1 MHDHPNMQIIADFDV
16 KKLEKRGQSLTYSH
30 GFGFLL
36 FQAFCSQHFSLI
48 FGTEF
53 WYHIGQS
60 TRIFIKP
67 CLSKTSQLA
76 TTPVNIA
83 CLIGLPKSEKPVT
96 DNAAIICS
104 AFLSEGEVS
113 HKVPRHIKS
122 EILCD
127 CADRSHKVGC
137 LPGWSA
143 FQPRKKTWRYNGCD
157 LIQVKFECQDMRS
170 MCSQWVLICHR
181 TYGQPDDRDWRDELR
196 WIKVVKVHL
205 SQLLEKHLKFSKGGI
220 LSSGSNLGCQ
230 FATKLEPYYLHLST
244 NIYKWL
250 QACIGCLAHFEA
262 QILLTFESTFDS
274 CIWIWYVFDVVLNV
288 IWREVPC
295 IGSLSCGFF
304 EFKSMRLARALRT
317 MSHRDLFLGCHVF
330 FRVTLFWVSLV
341 FLSNHPIP
349 FTHCS

>member
-1 MHDHPNMQIIADFDV
+1 MKV
-16 KKLEKRGQSLTYSH
+16 KFPTKCQDISKAKYFVTAQTEVTKWVASLVDPLSSGEKRPGD
-30 GFGFLL
+30 
-36 FQAFCSQHFSLI
+36 I
-48 FGTEF
+48 
-53 WYHIGQS
+53 
-60 TRIFIKP
+60 
-67 CLSKTSQLA
+67 
-76 TTPVNIA
+76 TPV
-83 CLIGLPKSEKPVT
+83 
-96 DNAAIICS
+96 
-104 AFLSEGEVS
+104 
-113 HKVPRHIKS
+113 
-122 EILCD
+122 
-127 CADRSHKVGC
+127 
-137 LPGWSA
+137 
-143 FQPRKKTWRYNGCD
+143 GCD

-274 CIWIWYVFDVVLNV
+274 CIWYVFDVVLNV

-304 EFKSMRLARALRT
+304 WVQVNAFGASSSDHVQSRPVSWLTCFFSGDA
-317 MSHRDLFLGCHVF
+317 FLGVF
-330 FRVTLFWVSLV
+330 CVPKQS
-341 FLSNHPIP
+341 SI
-349 FTHCS
+349 